1 MSKARKIVARPRRQR
16 ITEPDELPVQ
26 LNIKVPY
33 WFREHLTKQAASLD
47 VSLNR
52 LCVDALQKAHPAKI
66 EP

>member
-1 MSKARKIVARPRRQR
+1 MNKTRKIVARPSRKR

-33 WFREHLTKQAASLD
+33 WFREHLTKRAAALD

-52 LCVDALQKAHPAKI
+52 LCVDALQKAHPQKI